1 MAALAPPPP
10 PVCAKAGG
18 VAESA
23 ANKVVG
29 MPPSLSPVLLE
40 GESTE
45 ANFSR
50 IHFQMRQLT
59 TSLQQ
64 LSTTYAAN
72 QLALSQLQHA
82 TMATHHRMNEL
93 QNLLLQNREE
103 IRWLA
108 MAVAPTPPPTSR
120 PPSCGA
126 ESSSP
131 PQHQQQQQQQQN
143 APTPHHPLPLPVHVE
158 SRVSQPMVKA
168 AVTMALA
175 SPVSFPPLPTRA
187 AASTAAPPG
196 LAVAEGAPS
205 AEACSATAQVR

>member
-1 MAALAPPPP
+1 MA
-10 PVCAKAGG
+10 
-18 VAESA
+18 ERA

-40 GESTE
+40 GESAE

-131 PQHQQQQQQQQN
+131 QQQQHQPHQQQQN
-143 APTPHHPLPLPVHVE
+143 APTPHHSLPPPVHVE

-168 AVTMALA
+168 AITMALA